1 MVVRG
6 GMHVHS
12 PTSLASTKS
21 GKFGDGHDWLSMG
34 AKDKGNTASNT
45 WRHLAA
51 LLLGLLIGL
60 LVSTLLSWKGW
71 SAVASS
77 VRFLQLASARL

>member
-1 MVVRG
+1 MMVHG
-6 GMHVHS
+6 GMHAHS
-12 PTSLASTKS
+12 PTLAPTKS

-60 LVSTLLSWKGW
+60 LFSTLLSWKGW

-77 VRFLQLASARL
+77 VRFPAAGARL